1 MDRDDALSQP
11 SLAPPAVVRGSVITH
26 LFRTKSIEQI
36 LADADHPT
44 HRLKKSLTAWDL
56 TCLGIGAIIGTGIF
70 VLIGTAIVGDSHRP
84 GAGPGIVLS
93 FILSGLTCALAALCY
108 AEMSAM
114 IPAAGSAYTFSYA
127 TLGELLAWL
136 TGWNLILEYGVAC
149 VAVAIGWSG
158 YFNNL
163 LNIAGIELPH
173 WATEAPCFEEFRIGV
188 TSTLPFLYVSSSICP
203 GSEGLLNLP
212 AAIIVLLVTII
223 LVIGI
228 KESARATGVVVL
240 IKLAVILFFIAIGST
255 SIDPANWTPFMP
267 QGFAGVGAAAA
278 IVFFAYIGFDA
289 VSTAAEEAKNPTRDV
304 PIGIIG
310 SLSVCTLL
318 YIAVAAVLTGLIPSS
333 QIDIHAPVAEALR
346 LAGFKWGAAV
356 IAIGAVAG
364 ITSVLVVMMLGQ
376 IRVFFA
382 MSRDQLLGTW
392 LAEVHPRFGT
402 PHRATILTGI
412 AVAILSAF
420 IPIGEAA
427 DMTNI
432 GTFFAFVLVCIGV
445 IVLRYTRPNHPRP
458 FRLPFMPVVPIL
470 GTLACLG
477 LMWQLPQL
485 TWLRFGIW
493 TIIGV
498 VIYLAYGMKHSRL
511 SARAVE
517 PASRA

>member
-1 MDRDDALSQP
+1 MEDNSVNSRPITTPALMGG
-11 SLAPPAVVRGSVITH
+11 LVNR
-26 LFRTKSIEQI
+26 LFFRTKPIDQI

-44 HRLKKSLTAWDL
+44 HRLKKTLTAWDL

-70 VLIGTAIVGDSHRP
+70 VLIGTAIVGDAHRP

-93 FILSGLTCALAALCY
+93 FVLSGLTCALAALCY

-114 IPAAGSAYTFSYA
+114 IPVAGSAYTFSYA

-163 LNIAGIELPH
+163 LKLAGLELPH
-173 WATEAPCFEEFRIGV
+173 WATHP
-188 TSTLPFLYVSSSICP
+188 P
-203 GSEGLLNLP
+203 GGTDGGIANIP

-223 LVIGI
+223 LVVGV
-228 KESARATGVVVL
+228 KESARATGVVVV
-240 IKLAVILFFIAIGST
+240 IKLAVILFFIGIGST
-255 SIDPANWTPFMP
+255 SVNPENWSPFMP
-267 QGFAGVGAAAA
+267 QGMAGVGAAAA

-289 VSTAAEEAKNPTRDV
+289 ITTAAEEAKNPKRDV
-304 PIGIIG
+304 PVGIIA
-310 SLSVCTLL
+310 SLGVCTLL
-318 YIAVAAVLTGLIPSS
+318 YILVAAVLTGLTPVS

-382 MSRDQLLGTW
+382 MSRDRLLGPS
-392 LAEVHPRFGT
+392 LSIVHPRFGT
-402 PHRATILTGI
+402 PHRATILTG
-412 AVAILSAF
+412 VAIATLAAF

-445 IVLRYTRPNHPRP
+445 VVLRYTKPDHPRP
-458 FRLPFMPVVPIL
+458 FRLPFMPVVPLL
-470 GTLACLG
+470 GTAACLG

-485 TWLRFGIW
+485 TWWRFAIW
-493 TIIGV
+493 TAVGIAVYVG
-498 VIYLAYGMKHSRL
+498 YGFKHSRL
-511 SARAVE
+511 SAQ
-517 PASRA
+517 PAQELPPGRM

>member
-1 MDRDDALSQP
+1 MSRETVSP
-11 SLAPPAVVRGSVITH
+11 STVIPPAVTDNSLIKHV
-26 LFRTKSIEQI
+26 FRTKPIEQI
-36 LADADHPT
+36 LADADHPA
-44 HRLKKSLTAWDL
+44 HRLKKTLTAWDL

-70 VLIGTAIVGDSHRP
+70 VLIGTAIVGDAHRP
-84 GAGPGIVLS
+84 GAGPGIIVS

-114 IPAAGSAYTFSYA
+114 IPVAGSAYTFSYA
-127 TLGELLAWL
+127 TLGEMLAWL

-163 LNIAGIELPH
+163 LKLAGLELPY
-173 WATEAPCFEEFRIGV
+173 WATHAPGGGDGGIAN
-188 TSTLPFLYVSSSICP
+188 I
-203 GSEGLLNLP
+203 P

-228 KESARATGVVVL
+228 KESARATGIVVL

-255 SIDPANWTPFMP
+255 SVNPDNWSPFMP
-267 QGFAGVGAAAA
+267 QGLAGVGAAAA

-289 VSTAAEEAKNPTRDV
+289 VSTAAEEAKNPKRDV
-304 PIGIIG
+304 PIGIIA
-310 SLSVCTLL
+310 SLAVCTIL

-382 MSRDQLLGTW
+382 MSRDRLLGPW
-392 LAEVHPRFGT
+392 LSIVHPRFGT
-402 PHRATILTGI
+402 PHRATILTGV
-412 AVAILSAF
+412 AVATLAAL

-445 IVLRYTRPNHPRP
+445 IVLRYTKPDHPRP
-458 FRLPFMPVVPIL
+458 FRVPFMPVVPVL

-485 TWLRFGIW
+485 TWIRFGVW
-493 TIIGV
+493 TIIGIV
-498 VIYLAYGMKHSRL
+498 VYLGYGLKHSRL
-511 SARAVE
+511 ASEPFQHTLPAR
-517 PASRA
+517 SQQ

>member
-1 MDRDDALSQP
+1 
-11 SLAPPAVVRGSVITH
+11 VIRQI
-26 LFRTKSIEQI
+26 FRTKSIEQI

-44 HRLKKSLTAWDL
+44 HRLKKTLTAWDL

-70 VLIGTAIVGDSHRP
+70 VLIGTAIVGDAHRP

-163 LNIAGIELPH
+163 LKLAGLDLPH
-173 WATEAPCFEEFRIGV
+173 WAIHP
-188 TSTLPFLYVSSSICP
+188 P
-203 GSEGLLNLP
+203 GGADGGIANFP

-223 LVIGI
+223 LVVGI
-228 KESARATGVVVL
+228 KESARATGIIVV
-240 IKLAVILFFIAIGST
+240 IKLAVILFFIGIGST
-255 SIDPANWTPFMP
+255 SINPENWTPFMP
-267 QGFAGVGAAAA
+267 QGIAGVGAAAA

-289 VSTAAEEAKNPTRDV
+289 VTTAAEEAKNPKRDV

-310 SLSVCTLL
+310 SLVACTVL
-318 YIAVAAVLTGLIPSS
+318 YIAVAAVLTGLVPTS

-356 IAIGAVAG
+356 IALGAVAG

-382 MSRDQLLGTW
+382 MSRDRLLGPW
-392 LAEVHPRFGT
+392 LSVIHPRFGT

-412 AVAILSAF
+412 AVATLAAL

-432 GTFFAFVLVCIGV
+432 GTFFAFVLVCTGV
-445 IVLRYTRPNHPRP
+445 VILRYTRPNHPRP
-458 FRLPFMPVVPIL
+458 FRLPFMPVVPLL
-470 GTLACLG
+470 GTMACLG

-485 TWLRFGIW
+485 TWIRFIVW
-493 TIIGV
+493 TIIGIAV
-498 VIYLAYGMKHSRL
+498 YLGYGLRHSRL
-511 SARAVE
+511 AGQSME
-517 PASRA
+517 DGHITPPQH

>member
-1 MDRDDALSQP
+1 MERETVGSATVT
-11 SLAPPAVVRGSVITH
+11 APAITDNFVIKQ
-26 LFRTKSIEQI
+26 LFRTKPIEQF

-44 HRLKKSLTAWDL
+44 HRLKKTLTAWDL

-70 VLIGTAIVGDSHRP
+70 VLIGTAIVGDAHRP

-114 IPAAGSAYTFSYA
+114 IPVAGSAYTFSYA
-127 TLGELLAWL
+127 TLGEMLAWL

-163 LNIAGIELPH
+163 LQLAGLELPY
-173 WATEAPCFEEFRIGV
+173 WATHPTGGAEGGV
-188 TSTLPFLYVSSSICP
+188 ANI
-203 GSEGLLNLP
+203 P

-223 LVIGI
+223 LVVGI
-228 KESARATGVVVL
+228 KESARATGIVVV
-240 IKLAVILFFIAIGST
+240 IKLSVILFFLAIGST
-255 SIDPANWTPFMP
+255 SVNPDNWSPFMP

-289 VSTAAEEAKNPTRDV
+289 VSTAAEEAKNPKRDV

-310 SLSVCTLL
+310 SLALCTIL

-346 LAGFKWGAAV
+346 MVGFKWGAAV

-364 ITSVLVVMMLGQ
+364 ITSVLVVIMLGQ

-382 MSRDQLLGTW
+382 MSRDRLLGPW
-392 LAEVHPRFGT
+392 LSIVHPRFGT
-402 PHRATILTGI
+402 PHRATILTGV
-412 AVAILSAF
+412 AVATLAAL

-445 IVLRYTRPNHPRP
+445 IVLRYTKPDHPRP
-458 FRLPFMPVVPIL
+458 FRLPLMPVVPIL
-470 GTLACLG
+470 GTMACLG

-485 TWLRFGIW
+485 TWIRFGVW
-493 TIIGV
+493 TIIGIV
-498 VIYLAYGMKHSRL
+498 VYLGYGLKHSRL
-511 SARAVE
+511 AGE
-517 PASRA
+517 PVQHPVATRTQP